1 MSDRKSV
8 EVLHE
13 VVNSELD
20 TLRDGLVIMQ
30 ERVESLRDELHQQ
43 LDLCLP
49 SESDK
54 RKGPLPW
61 PRAQVCNP
69 LTGAPVVDHKAGLES

>member
-8 EVLHE
+8 EVLHK

-43 LDLCLP
+43 IDLCL
-49 SESDK
+49 SEGEVK
-54 RKGPLPW
+54 PIQWPKGRLLDPKTGG
-61 PRAQVCNP
+61 PRR
-69 LTGAPVVDHKAGLES
+69 

>member
-30 ERVESLRDELHQQ
+30 ERVESLRAELHQQ

-54 RKGPLPW
+54 RKDPLPW
-61 PRAQVCNP
+61 PRGEVCDP
-69 LTGAPVVDHKAGLES
+69 KTGKPKQ